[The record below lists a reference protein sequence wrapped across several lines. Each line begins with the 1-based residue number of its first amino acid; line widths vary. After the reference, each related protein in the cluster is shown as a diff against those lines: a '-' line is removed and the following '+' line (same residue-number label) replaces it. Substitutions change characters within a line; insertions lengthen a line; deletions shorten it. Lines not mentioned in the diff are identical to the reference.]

1 MANVV
6 CAAVLGV
13 SAHYH
18 DAAAALVVDG
28 RVVAAMQEER
38 FSRVKNDA
46 SVPRRA
52 ALACLA
58 QAGIAAGAL
67 DRVVFYENPYAKLER
82 VLVSLLRAFPR
93 SFRQF
98 PRALGAQLGDKIWI
112 LDEIA
117 EALSI
122 PRERVGFA
130 EHHRSH
136 AASAFFASPFDRAAV
151 LTVDGVGEETTT

>member
-1 MANVV
+1 
-6 CAAVLGV
+6 
-13 SAHYH
+13 
-18 DAAAALVVDG
+18 
-28 RVVAAMQEER
+28 
-38 FSRVKNDA
+38 
-46 SVPRRA
+46 
-52 ALACLA
+52 
-58 QAGIAAGAL
+58 

-122 PRERVGFA
+122 PRERVDFA
-130 EHHRSH
+130 EQHRSH

-151 LTVDGVGEETTT
+151 LTVDGVGEETTTAIWRGEGNDLTLVDRMLFPHSLGLLYAAFTA